1 MLAKLVGI
9 LFVVLLVAGVPA
21 LSYVTARRTDLRL
34 LPRLDLYLSA
44 ALSQW
49 LLAALAVLVVATAGP
64 GFRAVG
70 FHGVGAGLFV
80 RWTLLLTLVSLA
92 GLGLLIFLEWLGWF
106 PGEPELVR
114 LLMPRTRREK
124 LLAVVLLA
132 PTAALCEEFIYR
144 GYLLHQLPVWRVP
157 VPWAWI
163 GCSVVFGMA
172 HAYQGLSGMARAAL
186 LGGLLAL
193 PVVRLGSLYPSIAA
207 HFLIDAVALVWLG
220 PRFLRSEH
228 EV

>member
-21 LSYVTARRTDLRL
+21 LSFVTARRTDLRL

-49 LLAALAVLVVATAGP
+49 LLASLGVLVVVATGP
-64 GFRAVG
+64 GLRAAGFRV
-70 FHGVGAGLFV
+70 VAGSQIIG
-80 RWTLLLTLVSLA
+80 WTIILTLVSLTA
-92 GLGLLIFLEWLGWF
+92 LGLVVLLERLNWF
-106 PGEPELVR
+106 PEEPELVR
-114 LLMPRTRREK
+114 LLIPRTRREK

-144 GYLLHQLPVWRVP
+144 GFLLQQLLAWGIS
-157 VPWAWI
+157 VPWAVV
-163 GCSVVFGMA
+163 GSSVAFGMA
-172 HAYQGLSGMARAAL
+172 HAYQGFNGMARAAL

-207 HFLIDAVALVWLG
+207 HFLIDAMALVWLG
-220 PRFLRSEH
+220 TRLLKSEA
-228 EV
+228 EG

>member
-9 LFVVLLVAGVPA
+9 LLVVLLVAGVPA
-21 LSYVTARRTDLRL
+21 LSFLTARRADLRL

-49 LLAALAVLVVATAGP
+49 LLASLGVLVVVTTGP
-64 GFRAVG
+64 GLQAAGFRAVAG
-70 FHGVGAGLFV
+70 SQSVGWALI
-80 RWTLLLTLVSLA
+80 LTLISLTA
-92 GLGLLIFLEWLGWF
+92 LGLVVLLERLNWF
-106 PGEPELVR
+106 PEEPELVR
-114 LLMPRTRREK
+114 LLIPRSRREK

-144 GYLLHQLPVWRVP
+144 GFLLHQLLAWGIS
-157 VPWAWI
+157 VPWAVV
-163 GCSVVFGMA
+163 GASVAFGMA
-172 HAYQGLSGMARAAL
+172 HAYQGFNGMARAAL

-220 PRFLRSEH
+220 PRLLRSET
-228 EV
+228 EG

>member
-9 LFVVLLVAGVPA
+9 LFVVLLVVGVPT
-21 LSYVTARRTDLRL
+21 LSFVTARRADIRL

-49 LLAALAVLVVATAGP
+49 LLASLGVLVVVTTGPGLRAT
-64 GFRAVG
+64 GFRAVA
-70 FHGVGAGLFV
+70 VGPIIPWAII
-80 RWTLLLTLVSLA
+80 LTLVSLTA
-92 GLGLLIFLEWLGWF
+92 LGLVVLLERLNWF
-106 PGEPELVR
+106 PEEPELVR

-132 PTAALCEEFIYR
+132 PTAALCEEFLYR
-144 GYLLHQLPVWRVP
+144 GYMLNQLLAWGISVP
-157 VPWAWI
+157 GAWA
-163 GCSVVFGMA
+163 GSSVAFGMA
-172 HAYQGLSGMARAAL
+172 HAYQGWNGMARAAL

-193 PVVRLGSLYPSIAA
+193 PVVRLGSLYPSIVA

-220 PRFLRSEH
+220 PRFLRSETGD
-228 EV
+228 

>member
-9 LFVVLLVAGVPA
+9 LFALLLVAGVPA
-21 LSYVTARRTDLRL
+21 LSYLTARRADIRL

-49 LLAALAVLVVATAGP
+49 LLAALGVLVVVTTGP
-64 GFRAVG
+64 GLRASGFRAVA
-70 FHGVGAGLFV
+70 AGPLI
-80 RWTLLLTLVSLA
+80 RWTLILMIVSLA
-92 GLGLLIFLEWLGWF
+92 ALGLVVLLERLNWF
-106 PGEPELVR
+106 PEEGELVR

-144 GYLLHQLPVWRVP
+144 GYLLHQLSTWQVP
-157 VPWAWI
+157 VPWGWV
-163 GCSVVFGMA
+163 GSSVAFGMA
-172 HAYQGLSGMARAAL
+172 HAYQGLNGMARAAL
-186 LGGLLAL
+186 LGGFLAL
-193 PVVRLGSLYPSIAA
+193 PVIRLGSLYPSMMA

-220 PRFLRSEH
+220 PRFLRNDLES
-228 EV
+228 

>member
-1 MLAKLVGI
+1 MIAKIVGI
-9 LFVVLLVAGVPA
+9 LFVFLLVVGVPT
-21 LSYVTARRTDLRL
+21 LSHLTARRADLRL

-49 LLAALAVLVVATAGP
+49 LLAALGVLVVATAGP
-64 GFRAVG
+64 GFRAAG
-70 FHGVGAGLFV
+70 FRTVAADPFLS
-80 RWTLLLTLVSLA
+80 WTLILTLVSLA
-92 GLGLLIFLEWLGWF
+92 ALGAVILLERLNWF

-144 GYLLHQLPVWRVP
+144 GYMLNQLLAWGISVR
-157 VPWAWI
+157 WAWA
-163 GCSVVFGMA
+163 GSSVAFRMA
-172 HAYQGLSGMARAAL
+172 HAYQGLNGIVRSAL

-193 PVVRLGSLYPSIAA
+193 PMVRLGSLYPSIAA

-220 PRFLRSEH
+220 PRFLKSET
-228 EV
+228 EA

>member
-1 MLAKLVGI
+1 MLAKIVGI
-9 LFVVLLVAGVPA
+9 LFVFLLVAGVPA
-21 LSYVTARRTDLRL
+21 LSYLTARRADLRL

-49 LLAALAVLVVATAGP
+49 LLAALGVLVTATAGP

-70 FHGVGAGLFV
+70 FRAVAADSFLT
-80 RWTLLLTLVSLA
+80 WTLILTVGSLA
-92 GLGLLIFLEWLGWF
+92 ALGAVIFLERLNWF
-106 PGEPELVR
+106 PEEPELVL

-132 PTAALCEEFIYR
+132 PTAGLCEEFVFR
-144 GYLLHQLPVWRVP
+144 GYLLHQLLAWDVP
-157 VPWAWI
+157 TLWAWV
-163 GCSVVFGMA
+163 GSSVAFGVA
-172 HAYQGLSGMARAAL
+172 HAYQGLNGMARAAL

-193 PVVRLGSLYPSIAA
+193 PVVRLGSLYPSMMA

-220 PRFLRSEH
+220 PRFLKGASGQ
-228 EV
+228 